1 MPLQQ
6 EVCIKDVCMS
16 GLLHWINFNSIN
28 TAALVRRRCVF
39 SLYGIAKG
47 SKSQKTVY
55 CSKSPRVSKMR
66 LMLASQREERKKGR
80 IEEEGEAQQVRQ
92 VQCDFKGIEQ

>member
-55 CSKSPRVSKMR
+55 CSKSSRVSKMR
-66 LMLASQREERKKGR
+66 LMLASQREERKKREDRRRRGSAA
-80 IEEEGEAQQVRQ
+80 GPAGPV
-92 VQCDFKGIEQ
+92 